1 MEVTVNVDNPF
12 TYSLS
17 TYVYIVLLSTIAG
30 FVKFLNACVKTNEF
44 KILIL
49 VRDLFTGIVAG
60 LLAFW
65 ICDFFG
71 LVGPLSNVA
80 VVVAGMMGIQAV
92 EEIKNIV
99 FTILNVYVAKK

>member
-1 MEVTVNVDNPF
+1 MNVDNPF
-12 TYSLS
+12 TYSLT
-17 TYVYIVLLSTIAG
+17 TYVYVVSLSIIAG
-30 FVKFLNACVKTNEF
+30 FVRFLNACVKTNEF
-44 KILIL
+44 RILIL
-49 VRDLFTGIVAG
+49 FRDLFTGIVAG

-99 FTILNVYVAKK
+99 FTILSAYVRK